1 MAGALDHVKDDALRE
16 EGMKELRAR
25 ASATG
30 MTLHSMEVTHEPM
43 LDPGVEALS
52 DSDQARIEAIT
63 HRMYDDPASQYDEL
77 VALVAE
83 HPGIPMLRN
92 HLAGALEARGERD
105 RAHEVIEET
114 TRLFPDYIFGF
125 ANYVMVLLAEG
136 EIDRARAIM
145 EEGPRGPMLFIGA
158 FAPSRTIFHSTEVA
172 CYAGMMGHYLVATD
186 RLDGAKVSLE
196 MMKDILPEHPQTQ
209 QLADRIEEA
218 ELLLLLERTFK
229 SLAAPRRKPA
239 GKKGQGKKAKGKK
252 TQGKKTQGKK
262 GHGKK
267 LGGSGE

>member
-1 MAGALDHVKDDALRE
+1 MAGALDHVKDNALRE
-16 EGMKELRAR
+16 EGMEELRAQ
-25 ASATG
+25 ASAIG

-145 EEGPRGPMLFIGA
+145 EEGPRGPMSLLSTVLCPL
-158 FAPSRTIFHSTEVA
+158 APLKDYSSESTSPKK
-172 CYAGMMGHYLVATD
+172 C
-186 RLDGAKVSLE
+186 
-196 MMKDILPEHPQTQ
+196 
-209 QLADRIEEA
+209 
-218 ELLLLLERTFK
+218 
-229 SLAAPRRKPA
+229 PRNRA
-239 GKKGQGKKAKGKK
+239 RM
-252 TQGKKTQGKK
+252 
-262 GHGKK
+262 
-267 LGGSGE
+267 S